1 MMDRKQTEMTG
12 KPEGAE
18 LAIQEDAAQ
27 KKQPGYG
34 RGAASAL
41 EFLRRLERD
50 RFNTLPAD
58 DRPAS

>member
-1 MMDRKQTEMTG
+1 MMERKQTEMTG
-12 KPEGAE
+12 KPEGGEMAT
-18 LAIQEDAAQ
+18 QDDAAQ
-27 KKQPGYG
+27 KQPGYG